1 MPGLTEELLL
11 DQLRKEDNAAFR
23 LLYESY
29 FPSTA
34 NYIRQNNGDTRDAED
49 IFQEAV
55 VVLLGKIR
63 QPDFVPSSSLKTYLF
78 AISKNLWL
86 KQLRRDKQ
94 YPAKSLLDITDTIFA
109 NDDPVNEQRL
119 SAWLQKITAHCRQI
133 LKAIFFFNEP
143 IDSLML
149 KMGWKNKHTAA
160 NQKYKCIEQVRKES
174 KK

>member
-1 MPGLTEELLL
+1 MPGLTEQLLL
-11 DQLRKEDNAAFR
+11 DQLREEDNAAFR
-23 LLYESY
+23 VLYESY

-34 NYIRQNNGDTRDAED
+34 NYIRQNSGDNRDAED

-55 VVLLGKIR
+55 VVLLDKIR
-63 QPDFVPSSSLKTYLF
+63 QPDFVLTSSLKTYLF

-86 KQLRRDKQ
+86 KKLRRAKQ
-94 YPAKSLLDITDTIFA
+94 FLANSPLDITDTIFPS
-109 NDDPVNEQRL
+109 DDASNEQRL
-119 SAWLQKITAHCRQI
+119 SAWLEKITAHCRQI
-133 LKAIFFFNEP
+133 LKAIFFLNEP